1 MHNLIHFLYY
11 IGMGS
16 IDFPILLVAIT
27 FQLLLFGGIG
37 SDDFSMLLVAT
48 TFHFVINV
56 LPWVATTFPYCW

>member
-1 MHNLIHFLYY
+1 
-11 IGMGS
+11 
-16 IDFPILLVAIT
+16 LVAIT